1 MYDTI
6 TRNIQVCVE
15 PLFLEEE
22 SAPESNHYV
31 WAYKITI
38 YNLGSERVQL
48 LNRYWKIT
56 DSKGIVKEVNGPGVV
71 GEQPVLKPGDSYEYM
86 SGAPLPTPSGL
97 MEGTYEMVNE
107 TGESF
112 DVEIPVFSLDS
123 PYEKNKP
130 N

>member
-22 SAPESNHYV
+22 SVPENNHYV

-38 YNLGSERVQL
+38 YNLGEERVQL

-56 DSKGIVKEVNGPGVV
+56 DSKGIVKEVKGSGVV
-71 GEQPVLKPGDSYEYM
+71 GEQPVISLWKLSVYER
-86 SGAPLPTPSGL
+86 APLQPLGS
-97 MEGTYEMVNE
+97 
-107 TGESF
+107 
-112 DVEIPVFSLDS
+112 
-123 PYEKNKP
+123 
-130 N
+130 

>member
-1 MYDTI
+1 MYDMI

-22 SAPESNHYV
+22 SAPENNHYV

-38 YNLGSERVQL
+38 YNLGEERVQL

-56 DSKGIVKEVNGPGVV
+56 DSKGIVKEVNGSGVV
-71 GEQPVLKPGDSYEYM
+71 GEQPVIDPGETYEYM

-97 MEGTYEMVNE
+97 MEGTYEMVNDVV
-107 TGESF
+107 ESF
-112 DVEIPVFSLDS
+112 DVEIPIFSLDS
-123 PYEKNKP
+123 PHEKNKP